1 MDLGAVIYIFRIS
14 VFQVIILALPVLF
27 VGMTV
32 GLIVS
37 IIQATTSLQEQTL
50 SFVPK
55 IIAILLTLIFLGPW
69 MIASLTEF
77 TRNLITMIPQVA
89 R

>member
-1 MDLGAVIYIFRIS
+1 M
-14 VFQVIILALPVLF
+14 QVMILAWPVLG
-27 VGMTV
+27 VGMGV

-55 IIAILLTLIFLGPW
+55 ILAIFVILIFLGPW
-69 MIASLTEF
+69 MMSSLSEF
-77 TRNLITMIPQVA
+77 TSNMFNMIPQVA
-89 R
+89 RTR